1 MLACLLAQVCVDTV
15 NRLSMIDDTARS
27 PKLVSQCSVATAAA
41 AAAGDAF
48 RPWLTE

>member
-1 MLACLLAQVCVDTV
+1 MCVDTV

-27 PKLVSQCSVATAAA
+27 PKLVSQCSVATAADA